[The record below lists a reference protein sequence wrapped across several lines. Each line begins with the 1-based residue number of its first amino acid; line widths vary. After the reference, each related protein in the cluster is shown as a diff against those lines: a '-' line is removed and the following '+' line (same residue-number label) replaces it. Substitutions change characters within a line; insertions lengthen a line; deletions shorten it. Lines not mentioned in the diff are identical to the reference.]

1 MLYYRFTDP
10 GVRAVWRLKS
20 YAGKVNPRLHILS
33 CCYTVWNGL
42 NGKWHCDRLS
52 VAVVF
57 NSAELPKG
65 AGKNKLLIQTNSE
78 ECTVP

>member
-1 MLYYRFTDP
+1 METEELYRQIESSFAHLIRCFA
-10 GVRAVWRLKS
+10 VR
-20 YAGKVNPRLHILS
+20 
-33 CCYTVWNGL
+33 NGL

-57 NSAELPKG
+57 NNAQLPKE
-65 AGKNKLLIQTNSE
+65 ACIYKLLIQTNSE